1 MPEGLESLLLP
12 LRLPELF
19 DNHEDKNIFNDYY
32 KDAVKYLQHAL
43 HSTPP
48 VLVALQI
55 QVSIC
60 FSKERTLSVFDF
72 CENVHANFVV
82 FLLEFYINV
91 LATISLIF
99 LLRKKAICLKGGI

>member
-12 LRLPELF
+12 IRLPESF

-48 VLVALQI
+48 VLVALHPLI

-82 FLLEFYINV
+82 FLLEF
-91 LATISLIF
+91 
-99 LLRKKAICLKGGI
+99 